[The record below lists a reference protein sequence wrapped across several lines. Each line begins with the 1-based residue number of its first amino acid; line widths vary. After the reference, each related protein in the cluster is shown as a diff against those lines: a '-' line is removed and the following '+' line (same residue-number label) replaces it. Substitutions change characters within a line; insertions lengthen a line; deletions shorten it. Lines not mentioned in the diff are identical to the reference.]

1 MAKAL
6 LGHVGAPHDARMAA
20 ELRRLQR
27 RVRELETEVEQLRA
41 AEMTKVD
48 DEFLTLAHQEHALT

>member
-1 MAKAL
+1 
-6 LGHVGAPHDARMAA
+6 MAA